1 MRLIVPLT
9 LGSTKIVWPVAF
21 AKTLATDSISAFEND
36 KVTLPS
42 SGTAIFGSGRLDCA
56 YAKGMSMLSPATQTT
71 KSWTKRL

>member
-1 MRLIVPLT
+1 MPLT

-42 SGTAIFGSGRLDCA
+42 SGTAILDFGGLNCA
-56 YAKGMSMLSPATQTT
+56 YATGMSMLSPARQTT
-71 KSWTKRL
+71 TSCTKRL